1 MGHVTVV
8 TLEEG
13 MRRLEVGI
21 SKAKLI
27 LDGYPPKALFT
38 SEEYMKYY
46 DCVYSMCTQQPPNDY
61 SAELLQRFKG
71 ALEESLLLKVLPSLY
86 DKDGAPLLVELL
98 RMWTNYKAMTKCL
111 GVFFLYLD
119 RQCAYRKNDAP
130 LQDLATFHF
139 HDLICKHIHQ
149 RMFSAAASL
158 VAQDRNGQ
166 SIDTDLLKNISTFF
180 IEIQDQ
186 KKASYYDNF
195 ETLILAD
202 TANFYS
208 RLASQWLLCYSSTDY
223 VLKVEQCINEEKARA
238 HRFLCPPSV
247 EKVLWTVHS
256 QLIDQTA
263 NRLIEK
269 RRAENQD
276 LTTYQEL
283 LSRCADMSIH

>member
-139 HDLICKHIHQ
+139 HDLTWD
-149 RMFSAAASL
+149 FSHEVILFMKS
-158 VAQDRNGQ
+158 
-166 SIDTDLLKNISTFF
+166 DLQAYPPKNVFCCSFP
-180 IEIQDQ
+180 
-186 KKASYYDNF
+186 Y
-195 ETLILAD
+195 

-247 EKVLWTVHS
+247 EKVLWTAHS

-269 RRAENQD
+269 RRAEKQD

-283 LSRCADMSIH
+283 LSRCADLSIH

>member
-158 VAQDRNGQ
+158 V
-166 SIDTDLLKNISTFF
+166 
-180 IEIQDQ
+180 
-186 KKASYYDNF
+186 
-195 ETLILAD
+195 D